1 MAKKI
6 WYSTPLKMFWN
17 EVYPT
22 QKKITPELSDEE
34 IFKALVYQNAKAPI
48 IPPETEFERENFRI
62 GLDLWWEDYNKNF
75 LHIFFIDKQLEDL
88 LSSKIL
94 LKDISGI
101 KQYLFDNGEKK
112 AIVYKTT
119 KQVINCISYGYGI
132 HIPYETEGYAFQL
145 NVWENNTFEVCFFHK
160 GICGRLTETMFNEL
174 KNKYDKESI
183 MFKKYFRLAINTLA
197 YMKVFPDCVVD
208 GVPKITIDRNEKR
221 TDNNITLKISE
232 KIVSKT
238 ETGRTVTPHH
248 RNWYIKYLRSD
259 FYTKKRGQLVLVRET
274 MVNGRAKT
282 YYTASDLE
290 KCVDAEGS

>member
-1 MAKKI
+1 
-6 WYSTPLKMFWN
+6 MFWN

-22 QKKITPELSDEE
+22 QKRITPDLSDED
-34 IFKALVYQNAKAPI
+34 IFKALVYQNANAPI
-48 IPPETEFERENFRI
+48 IPPETTVERENFRI

-75 LHIFFIDKQLEDL
+75 LHIFFIDKELELL
-88 LSSKIL
+88 LSSKVL

-101 KQYLFDNGEKK
+101 KQYLLDNGK
-112 AIVYKTT
+112 AKSIVYTVT
-119 KQVINCISYGYGI
+119 RQVVNCVSYSYGI

-145 NVWENNTFEVCFFHK
+145 NVCEDNTFEVCFFHN
-160 GICGRLTETMFNEL
+160 GICGRITEPMFNNL
-174 KNKYDKESI
+174 LNKDDKESV

-208 GVPKITIDRNEKR
+208 GVPKISIDRNEKR
-221 TDNNITLKISE
+221 TDKNITLQLSE
-232 KIVSKT
+232 KVISKT

-274 MVNGRAKT
+274 MVNGNAKT
-282 YYTASDLE
+282 YYTASDLD
-290 KCVDAEGS
+290 KCVDGENS

>member
-48 IPPETEFERENFRI
+48 IPPETEFEREKFRI

-174 KNKYDKESI
+174 KNKYDKGSI

-259 FYTKKRGQLVLVRET
+259 FYTKKRGQRVLVRET
-274 MVNGRAKT
+274 MVNGRKKT

>member
-1 MAKKI
+1 MTKKI

-17 EVYPT
+17 EVYPI

-34 IFKALVYQNAKAPI
+34 IFKALVYQNAKAPV

-62 GLDLWWEDYNKNF
+62 GLDLWWEDYNKRF

-112 AIVYKTT
+112 SIVYKTT
-119 KQVINCISYGYGI
+119 KQVINCVSYGYGI

-145 NVWENNTFEVCFFHK
+145 NVCENNTFEVVFIHK
-160 GICGRLTETMFNEL
+160 GICGRLTETMFNDL
-174 KNKYDKESI
+174 KNKDDRESV

-221 TDNNITLKISE
+221 TDNNITLQLSE
-232 KIVSKT
+232 KIVPKP

-248 RNWYIKYLRSD
+248 RNCYIKYLRSD
-259 FYTKKRGQLVLVRET
+259 FYTKKRGQLVLVKET
-274 MVNGRAKT
+274 MVNGKAKT
-282 YYTASDLE
+282 YYTASDLD
-290 KCVDAEGS
+290 KCADAENT